1 MGKRLNKRIMGGERD
16 GEEKTGKK
24 IIKEK
29 DKEQSIVKGWEG
41 KSVLSE
47 SEAGEGGKR
56 DKRFA

>member
-1 MGKRLNKRIMGGERD
+1 MGGERD

-47 SEAGEGGKR
+47 SEADEGGGKR

>member
-1 MGKRLNKRIMGGERD
+1 MGGERD
-16 GEEKTGKK
+16 GEENTGKK

>member
-1 MGKRLNKRIMGGERD
+1 MGGERD

-24 IIKEK
+24 IIKGK

-47 SEAGEGGKR
+47 SETDERGRKR

>member
-1 MGKRLNKRIMGGERD
+1 MGGERD

-41 KSVLSE
+41 KSALSE
-47 SEAGEGGKR
+47 SEADEGGKEGKTIR
-56 DKRFA
+56 LTGYRFLF